1 MAGRYVL
8 IEFDD
13 REAAETFTQMDA
25 LSSQL
30 GYRRLGLYVSP
41 RKFCECPEKRRQNA
55 KNWVRGKRTG
65 LQLCVVCRKPS
76 IFHQRGLMER
86 IQHALGFN
94 LIEIEDTD

>member
-13 REAAETFTQMDA
+13 RLAADA
-25 LSSQL
+25 FVQNDNLAGQL
-30 GYRRLGLYVSP
+30 EYRRRGFFVSP
-41 RKFCECPEKRRQNA
+41 NKFCQCPDKRRQNA

-65 LQLCVVCRKPS
+65 LQLCIVCRKPS

-94 LIEIEDTD
+94 LMEIEDTD